1 MKKHFS
7 ARGGIL
13 LLLTVFGL
21 LIAASTLLAVRLA
34 RDVSLVRQYDAL
46 MDDLKIIAGEVS
58 EKLDDDDADPYA
70 FLEVTARIQK
80 DERHFSYILREQDGT
95 ILAPSFMLD
104 RELKMKDIHMLRKD
118 NTAFVA
124 HVWGVECF
132 VVRYA
137 FEDHPLE
144 LLGIYDDQYVFGDLD
159 YAIHLFVGILLGL
172 FLLILLLA
180 WFWIIPALSRVLEK
194 KQRAEEELMVA
205 RDLQQKA
212 VTKTFPRD
220 DRCEVSALLQP
231 ARTVGGDIYRCLLS
245 DNKLFFAVGDVSDKG
260 MAAAYVMFLLSSVI
274 QSQADAHLSLTALA
288 GEINRLLLDNP
299 EYEMFCTLFL
309 GTIDLDTR
317 EFEYCNA
324 GHTKT
329 VVNGRFLPQDPQLI
343 AGVVRDFPYK
353 TEKMMLPPG
362 SRLLLYTDGVT
373 ENRNTGGAFFGEQRL
388 LEWVAAQDPAD
399 SCEKTC
405 TRLLAALDD
414 FRGKAQQNDD
424 IAIMCIKIL

>member
-1 MKKHFS
+1 MKKRLS

-21 LIAASTLLAVRLA
+21 LIAASTVLAVRVA
-34 RDVSLVRQYDAL
+34 RDVCLIRQYDAL
-46 MDDLKIIAGEVS
+46 MEDLKIIAGDVS
-58 EKLDDDDADPYA
+58 GKMDAGDTDPYS
-70 FLEVTARIQK
+70 FLETTAQIQK
-80 DERHFSYILREQDGT
+80 NERHFSYILREQDGN
-95 ILAPSFMLD
+95 ILAPAFMVNQPLQ
-104 RELKMKDIHMLRKD
+104 MKDTYSLRKD
-118 NTAFVA
+118 GTALVA
-124 HVWGVECF
+124 HVWGVKCF
-132 VVRYA
+132 VIRYA
-137 FEDHPLE
+137 FPDRPVE

-159 YAIHLFVGILLGL
+159 YTIHLFVGILLGL
-172 FLLILLLA
+172 FLLILLLS
-180 WFWIIPALSRVLEK
+180 WFWIIPALNRVLDK
-194 KQRAEEELMVA
+194 KRRAEDEVLVA

-212 VTKTFPRD
+212 VTKTFPED
-220 DRCEVSALLQP
+220 ARCEAYAVLQP
-231 ARTVGGDIYRCLLS
+231 ARSVGGDIYRCILS

-274 QSQADAHLSLTALA
+274 QSHAGSGLSLTALA

-309 GTIDLDTR
+309 GTIDLETR

-329 VVNGRFLPQDPQLI
+329 VVNGSFLEQDPQLI
-343 AGVVRDFPYK
+343 AGVLRDFPYK

-373 ENRNTGGAFFGEQRL
+373 ENRSADGTFFGEQRL
-388 LEWVAAQDPAD
+388 LEWVSAQDPAD

-405 TRLLAALDD
+405 DGLLAALDA

-424 IAIMCIKIL
+424 IAIMCIKII